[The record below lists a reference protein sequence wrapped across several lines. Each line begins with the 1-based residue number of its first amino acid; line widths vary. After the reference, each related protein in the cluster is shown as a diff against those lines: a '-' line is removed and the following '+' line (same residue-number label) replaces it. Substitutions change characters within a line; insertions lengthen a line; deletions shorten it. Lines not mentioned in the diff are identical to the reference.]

1 MVKDVASLAGMIDS
15 TLVRPDATL
24 QDLAVACDEA
34 RTHGFAALIL
44 SSGLVK
50 KAQELLAGA
59 PVKIGA
65 VIGFPHGACTTTVKI
80 VEAMEA
86 VKNGAQELD
95 IVINVGLLRSGA
107 SDRVEIDV
115 KNVIT
120 MTPQALHKVILETG
134 CLTATE
140 IAEGSRIAAR
150 SGAAFIKTSTGFGFR
165 GATVDDVRAIRSVV
179 GSACRIKASG
189 GIRDLAAVQALVD
202 AGADRIG
209 TSSGRAIVEE
219 FLRAEA
225 AR

>member
-1 MVKDVASLAGMIDS
+1 MFENIKSLAGLIDS

-24 QDLAVACDEA
+24 QDLAVACDDA
-34 RTHGFAALIL
+34 RTCGFAALIV

-50 KAQELLAGA
+50 KAQELLAGS
-59 PVKIGA
+59 PVKVGA

-86 VKNGAQELD
+86 LKNGAQELD
-95 IVINVGLLRSGA
+95 IMINVGLLRSGA
-107 SDRVEIDV
+107 ADRVEIDV

-120 MTPQALHKVILETG
+120 MTSQALHKVILETG

-140 IAEGSRIAAR
+140 IAEGSRIALRA
-150 SGAAFIKTSTGFGFR
+150 GAAFLKTSTGFGFR
-165 GATVDDVRAIRSVV
+165 GATVDDVKTIRAAV

-189 GIRDLAAVQALVD
+189 GIRDLASAQALVE

-209 TSSGRAIVEE
+209 TSAGRAIVEE
-219 FLRAEA
+219 FRRTETG
-225 AR
+225 R